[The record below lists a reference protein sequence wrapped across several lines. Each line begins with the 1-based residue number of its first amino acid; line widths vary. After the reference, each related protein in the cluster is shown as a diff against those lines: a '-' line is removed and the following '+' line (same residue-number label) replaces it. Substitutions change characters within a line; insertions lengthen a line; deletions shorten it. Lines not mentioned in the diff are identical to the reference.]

1 MLYLKRKM
9 EKRIIKWFSH
19 QDKTRNSKWSQKL
32 FRFRQKKNF
41 PPHIFDNGKYT
52 VLTKCFSRWSGWQR
66 KIQSGAKMMF
76 SVPIMTMSQKKPMD
90 AIMGPEIA
98 GPLQSSEYS
107 HIRKILNMQNRH
119 TLYKHVYLVF
129 LKANRFNWLILLR
142 LATRLLRNILV
153 DSQSSLSC
161 RSM

>member
-1 MLYLKRKM
+1 MILSSRRNPKFTMESKIVYL
-9 EKRIIKWFSH
+9 IKNICLG
-19 QDKTRNSKWSQKL
+19 R
-32 FRFRQKKNF
+32 KKNF
-41 PPHIFDNGKYT
+41 PPHIFVNGKYT

-107 HIRKILNMQNRH
+107 HIRKIFNMQNRH

-129 LKANRFNWLILLR
+129 WRW
-142 LATRLLRNILV
+142 TG
-153 DSQSSLSC
+153 STGWSC
-161 RSM
+161 WG